1 MLIKSVT
8 VNHFRNLSPQ
18 KIEFQKGINLLF
30 GKNAQ
35 GKTNTL
41 EAIYLT
47 TIGRSARTRK
57 DVEMIAHGHNDLL
70 VKLEFSHADIS
81 HTLEFRLTRGQK
93 QFFLDGNKFSRISDV
108 IGNFGSVYFAPDS
121 LNLVQGS
128 PAGRRKFMDIIN
140 CQLSKNYLRNLQTFQ
155 KILEQRN
162 ALLKR
167 VSAFEEFEVWDEQ
180 LAKFGTKIFIARK
193 KFCEKLS
200 ALVKDIN
207 KDLSGGEVLQVFYQ
221 SPLKLKK
228 TSCENDDN
236 MIDAETFKESGAKT
250 NVFAEKLSNSAVTTV
265 NGNDENTQNCD
276 VNANSNFEKLQNSGV
291 MNAQSNTENV
301 QIGLT
306 AKSGAEIVQR
316 DITAQN
322 GARNLQRDNKSV
334 QNADLKEKVIVE
346 NVQSDDESLQSADV
360 NLNGGAENVQRD
372 VTVQNDAG
380 SLPNADIISGAKK
393 LQIGLTAK
401 SGAENVQ
408 RNNEIVQ
415 GGTEN
420 ANSND
425 EKLQSADMISN
436 AEIVQGGAENMQKKA
451 HLENVKMENVN
462 TENAC
467 LTEED
472 IKKLQEQYLLEL
484 ESSFEK
490 DKILG
495 YTTFGVQSDDFS
507 LKLGGQDA
515 RKCASQGQQ
524 RTASLSLKLA
534 ELEILK
540 EEYGDYPVL
549 LLDDVFSELDEFR
562 RTKLLERI
570 KDIQCLISSTDVIT
584 GVECS
589 LFEVSGGKV
598 TFMGENSL

>member
-1 MLIKSVT
+1 M
-8 VNHFRNLSPQ
+8 
-18 KIEFQKGINLLF
+18 
-30 GKNAQ
+30 
-35 GKTNTL
+35 
-41 EAIYLT
+41 
-47 TIGRSARTRK
+47 
-57 DVEMIAHGHNDLL
+57 
-70 VKLEFSHADIS
+70 
-81 HTLEFRLTRGQK
+81 
-93 QFFLDGNKFSRISDV
+93 
-108 IGNFGSVYFAPDS
+108 
-121 LNLVQGS
+121 
-128 PAGRRKFMDIIN
+128 
-140 CQLSKNYLRNLQTFQ
+140 
-155 KILEQRN
+155 
-162 ALLKR
+162 
-167 VSAFEEFEVWDEQ
+167 
-180 LAKFGTKIFIARK
+180 
-193 KFCEKLS
+193 
-200 ALVKDIN
+200 
-207 KDLSGGEVLQVFYQ
+207 
-221 SPLKLKK
+221 
-228 TSCENDDN
+228 
-236 MIDAETFKESGAKT
+236 
-250 NVFAEKLSNSAVTTV
+250 
-265 NGNDENTQNCD
+265 
-276 VNANSNFEKLQNSGV
+276 
-291 MNAQSNTENV
+291 
-301 QIGLT
+301 
-306 AKSGAEIVQR
+306 
-316 DITAQN
+316 
-322 GARNLQRDNKSV
+322 
-334 QNADLKEKVIVE
+334 
-346 NVQSDDESLQSADV
+346 
-360 NLNGGAENVQRD
+360 
-372 VTVQNDAG
+372 QNDAG
-380 SLPNADIISGAKK
+380 SLPNADKIGGAKK
-393 LQIGLTAK
+393 LQIGLT
-401 SGAENVQ
+401 SQGGAEIVQ

-467 LTEED
+467 LTED
-472 IKKLQEQYLLEL
+472 DTKKLQEQYLLEL

>member
-70 VKLEFSHADIS
+70 VKLEFSHAGIS

-162 ALLKR
+162 ALLKK
-167 VSAFEEFEVWDEQ
+167 VSAFEELEVWDEQ

-193 KFCEKLS
+193 RFCEKLS

-236 MIDAETFKESGAKT
+236 MIDAET
-250 NVFAEKLSNSAVTTV
+250 
-265 NGNDENTQNCD
+265 
-276 VNANSNFEKLQNSGV
+276 
-291 MNAQSNTENV
+291 
-301 QIGLT
+301 
-306 AKSGAEIVQR
+306 
-316 DITAQN
+316 
-322 GARNLQRDNKSV
+322 
-334 QNADLKEKVIVE
+334 LKEV
-346 NVQSDDESLQSADV
+346 
-360 NLNGGAENVQRD
+360 GAEN
-372 VTVQNDAG
+372 AHF
-380 SLPNADIISGAKK
+380 
-393 LQIGLTAK
+393 
-401 SGAENVQ
+401 ENLS
-408 RNNEIVQ
+408 
-415 GGTEN
+415 TEN
-420 ANSND
+420 LG
-425 EKLQSADMISN
+425 EK
-436 AEIVQGGAENMQKKA
+436 
-451 HLENVKMENVN
+451 
-462 TENAC
+462 NAC
-467 LTEED
+467 SAEED
-472 IKKLQEQYLLEL
+472 TKKLQEQYLLEL

-570 KDIQCLISSTDVIT
+570 KDIQCLISSTDVIA
-584 GVECS
+584 GVQCS

-598 TFMGENSL
+598 TFMGENSF

>member
-70 VKLEFSHADIS
+70 VKLEFSHAGIS
-81 HTLEFRLTRGQK
+81 HTLEFRLIRGQK

-162 ALLKR
+162 ALLKK
-167 VSAFEEFEVWDEQ
+167 VSAFEELEVWDEQ

-193 KFCEKLS
+193 RFCEKLS

-306 AKSGAEIVQR
+306 AKSGAE
-316 DITAQN
+316 
-322 GARNLQRDNKSV
+322 SV
-334 QNADLKEKVIVE
+334 QK
-346 NVQSDDESLQSADV
+346 
-360 NLNGGAENVQRD
+360 D

-380 SLPNADIISGAKK
+380 SLPNADIIGGAKK
-393 LQIGLTAK
+393 LQIGLT
-401 SGAENVQ
+401 SQGGAESVQ

-436 AEIVQGGAENMQKKA
+436 AEIVQGGAENMQKKTL
-451 HLENVKMENVN
+451 LENVKMENVN

-467 LTEED
+467 LTED
-472 IKKLQEQYLLEL
+472 DTKKLQEQYLLEL

>member
-70 VKLEFSHADIS
+70 VKLEFSHAGIS

-162 ALLKR
+162 ALLKK
-167 VSAFEEFEVWDEQ
+167 VSAFEELEVWDEQ

-193 KFCEKLS
+193 RFCEKLS

-265 NGNDENTQNCD
+265 NGNDENTRNCD

-306 AKSGAEIVQR
+306 AKSGAE
-316 DITAQN
+316 
-322 GARNLQRDNKSV
+322 SV
-334 QNADLKEKVIVE
+334 QK
-346 NVQSDDESLQSADV
+346 
-360 NLNGGAENVQRD
+360 D

-380 SLPNADIISGAKK
+380 SLPNADKIGGAKK
-393 LQIGLTAK
+393 LQIGLT
-401 SGAENVQ
+401 SQGGAEIVQ
-408 RNNEIVQ
+408 RNDEIVQ

-467 LTEED
+467 LTED
-472 IKKLQEQYLLEL
+472 DTKKLQEQYLLEL

>member
-8 VNHFRNLSPQ
+8 VNNFRNLSPQ

-70 VKLEFSHADIS
+70 VKLEFSHAGIS

-162 ALLKR
+162 ALLKK
-167 VSAFEEFEVWDEQ
+167 VSAFEELEVWDEQ

-193 KFCEKLS
+193 RFCEKLS

-250 NVFAEKLSNSAVTTV
+250 NVCAEKLSNSAVTTV

-306 AKSGAEIVQR
+306 AKSGAEI
-316 DITAQN
+316 
-322 GARNLQRDNKSV
+322 
-334 QNADLKEKVIVE
+334 
-346 NVQSDDESLQSADV
+346 
-360 NLNGGAENVQRD
+360 
-372 VTVQNDAG
+372 
-380 SLPNADIISGAKK
+380 
-393 LQIGLTAK
+393 
-401 SGAENVQ
+401 VQ

-467 LTEED
+467 LTED
-472 IKKLQEQYLLEL
+472 DTKKLQEQYLSEL